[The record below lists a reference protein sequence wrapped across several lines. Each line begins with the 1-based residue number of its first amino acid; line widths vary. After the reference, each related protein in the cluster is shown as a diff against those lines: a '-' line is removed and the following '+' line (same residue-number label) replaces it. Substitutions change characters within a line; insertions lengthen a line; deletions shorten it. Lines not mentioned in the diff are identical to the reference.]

1 MTDKRTYSTKMNE
14 NGNKSGMEEERKS
27 KYMLQIKDL
36 DKNFEDNRVLN
47 QINLHIKKGEFTV
60 IMGQSGCGKS
70 TLLYCISGMDRPTA
84 GEVWFDGKELS
95 GLSEKEM
102 EHLRLERMGFI
113 FQKAN
118 LLKNLSIEDNIIYPA
133 FSRIALKKGERRRK
147 EIVQEAEAL
156 MSRLGIL
163 EIAGQDI
170 RRVSGGQLQRAAIC
184 RAMINHPDILLGD
197 EPTGALNSSATKEVM
212 DILNA
217 INREGTTVLL
227 VTHDAKVAARADRV
241 IYLEDGRNKAELL
254 LGRYEQTKQ
263 EEREEQMKEWLGEM
277 GF

>member
-1 MTDKRTYSTKMNE
+1 
-14 NGNKSGMEEERKS
+14 MEEERKS